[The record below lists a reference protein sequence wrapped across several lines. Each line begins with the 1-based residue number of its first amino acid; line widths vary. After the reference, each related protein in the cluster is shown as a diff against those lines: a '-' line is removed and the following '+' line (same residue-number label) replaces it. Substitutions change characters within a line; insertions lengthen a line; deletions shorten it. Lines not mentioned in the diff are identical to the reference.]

1 MDKMKVLFSLR
12 VSPELKKCYRDNLP
26 ENIDLIFPAE
36 INEET
41 LLELAPD
48 VEVLMAYQI
57 SQALLEKA
65 TKLKHIQVPW
75 TGSERLDFDL
85 LKQYPH
91 ISVSNSHSNS
101 LAIAEHAVSLLLA
114 ATKRITYRD
123 SCMRKGDWS
132 PRYNDVH
139 SYWLTGK
146 TLGVIGYGAIGQKVA
161 TILKNGFGM
170 QIFAIKRYPKDIESE
185 DQCDFIGGPDDL
197 SYVLQKS
204 DFILI
209 SLPLTKETK
218 GLIGRDE
225 LKLMKDN
232 VIIVNI
238 SRGAVVNEE
247 AIYEHLKNN
256 QSTVAALD
264 VWYNYPK
271 DRKDPTDVFQNFP
284 FEELENVVMSP
295 HSSFKIINREKSFTE
310 DVITNISLIS
320 EGKSPINHLN
330 LDLGY

>member
-1 MDKMKVLFSLR
+1 MKVLFSLKVR
-12 VSPELKKCYRDNLP
+12 GELRKCYQEFVP
-26 ENIDLIFPAE
+26 ENIDLIFPTE
-36 INEET
+36 ITEEI
-41 LLELAPD
+41 LLELASD
-48 VEVLMAYQI
+48 AEVLIAYQI
-57 SQALLEKA
+57 SQALLERA

-75 TGSERLDFDL
+75 TGSERLDFGL

-114 ATKRITYRD
+114 ASKRITYRD
-123 SCMRKGDWS
+123 SLMRKGDWS
-132 PRYNDVH
+132 TRYNDVN

-146 TLGVIGYGAIGQKVA
+146 TLGVIGYGAIGKKA
-161 TILKNGFGM
+161 ARILKNGFDM

-204 DFILI
+204 DFILV
-209 SLPLTKETK
+209 SLPLTKETRSI
-218 GLIGRDE
+218 IGKAE
-225 LKLMKDN
+225 LELMKDTA
-232 VIIVNI
+232 IIVNI
-238 SRGAVVNEE
+238 SRGAVIHEQ
-247 AIYEHLKNN
+247 AIYEHLKSNKKV
-256 QSTVAALD
+256 VAALD

-271 DRKDPTDVFQNFP
+271 DRKDPKDIFQNYP

-295 HSSFKIINREKSFTE
+295 HSSFKISNREKSFTE
-310 DVITNISLIS
+310 DIITNISLIS
-320 EGKSPINHLN
+320 EGKPPINQLN